1 MMKLSSALRIAFLAG
16 LAFEGDAAR
25 AAEGEYF
32 AYVGTYT
39 KDKSKGIYVY
49 RFNAGDGK
57 LTPLGLAAE
66 TPNPSFLAL
75 HPNRR
80 FLYAVSEAP
89 NSEGQK
95 GGAVSAFAVDSKTG
109 KLTLLNTVSSR
120 GGGPCYVAV
129 DKTGKNVLVANYGGG
144 SVAVLPIGEDGRLRE
159 SSAFVQHSTAPTRPH
174 AHSINLSPDNRFAIA
189 ADLGLDQVL
198 VYRFDAVKGSL
209 AAHDPPFTK
218 VPAGSGPRHFAFHPK
233 GKFGYVI
240 NEHGNTMITFA
251 WDAGSGV
258 LKEVQ
263 NITTLPKDFTGKSYT
278 AEVQVHPSGRF
289 VYGSNRGHDSIVVF
303 AVDAG
308 KGTLTPIEHVST
320 QGKFPRNFTVDP
332 TGRYLF
338 AANQNTDNIVVFR
351 IDQKTGRLTPTG
363 QVLEHGAPVCV
374 KFLAVDP

>member
-1 MMKLSSALRIAFLAG
+1 MMNLSSAIRCALLAG
-16 LAFEGDAAR
+16 LLFGGDAAR
-25 AAEGEYF
+25 AAEGDYF
-32 AYVGTYT
+32 AYIGTYT

-49 RFNAGDGK
+49 RFQAGDGK

-66 TPNPSFLAL
+66 TPSPSFLAV
-75 HPNRR
+75 HPSRR
-80 FLYAVSEAP
+80 FLYAVNE
-89 NSEGQK
+89 ER
-95 GGAVSAFAVDSKTG
+95 GGAVSAFAVDFRTG
-109 KLTLLNTVSSR
+109 KLTFLNTVSSR

-129 DKTGKNVLVANYGGG
+129 DKSGKNVLVANYGGG
-144 SVAVLPIGEDGRLRE
+144 SVAVLPIGEDGKLSE
-159 SSAFVQHSTAPTRPH
+159 ASAFVQHAAPPARPH

-198 VYRFDAVKGSL
+198 VYRFDPVKGSL

-218 VPAGSGPRHFAFHPK
+218 VLKGSGPRHFAFHPN

-240 NEHGNTMITFA
+240 NELGNTVIVFA

-263 NITTLPKDFTGKSYT
+263 SLSTLPKDFTGKSYT

-289 VYGSNRGHDSIVVF
+289 VYGSNRGHDSIAAF
-303 AVDAG
+303 AVDAA
-308 KGTLTPIEHVST
+308 KGTLTAIEQVST
-320 QGKFPRNFTVDP
+320 QGKFPRNFTIDP

-351 IDQKTGRLTPTG
+351 IDQKTGRLAPTG

-374 KFLAVDP
+374 KFVAAD

>member
-1 MMKLSSALRIAFLAG
+1 MKLSSALRCVLLAG
-16 LAFEGDAAR
+16 LVFGGDAAR
-25 AAEGEYF
+25 AAAGDYF

-49 RFNAGDGK
+49 RFQAGDGK

-66 TPNPSFLAL
+66 TPNPSFLAA
-75 HPNRR
+75 HPSRR
-80 FLYAVSEAP
+80 FLYAVSE
-89 NSEGQK
+89 ER
-95 GGAVSAFAVDSKTG
+95 GGAVSAFALDPRTG
-109 KLTLLNTVSSR
+109 KLTFLNTVSSR

-129 DKTGKNVLVANYGGG
+129 DQSGKNVLVANYGGG
-144 SVAVLPIGEDGRLRE
+144 SVAVLPIGEDGRLSE
-159 SSAFVQHSTAPTRPH
+159 ASASVQHAAAPARSH

-198 VYRFDAVKGSL
+198 VYRFDPLKGSL
-209 AAHDPPFTK
+209 TVHDPPFTN
-218 VPAGSGPRHFAFHPK
+218 VPAGSGPRHFAFHPN

-240 NEHGNTMITFA
+240 NEHGNTMIAFA

-258 LKEVQ
+258 LQEVQ
-263 NITTLPKDFTGKSYT
+263 NISTLPKDFTGKSYT

-303 AVDAG
+303 AVDPG
-308 KGTLTPIEHVST
+308 KGTLTPLEHVST

-351 IDQKTGRLTPTG
+351 IDQTTGRLTPTG
-363 QVLEHGAPVCV
+363 QVLDHGAPVCV
-374 KFLAVDP
+374 KFVAAD